1 MRHNLMDPTYEP
13 SDRALAKLMRDT
25 HEQAMAK
32 REATLAAFRAN
43 LAEQI
48 RQARAS
54 SKSGMK
60 VVISAE
66 RLTNG

>member
-1 MRHNLMDPTYEP
+1 MRHNLMDPAFEP

-25 HEQAMAK
+25 HAQAMAK
-32 REATLAAFRAN
+32 REATLAAFRAD

-60 VVISAE
+60 VVTSAA
-66 RLTNG
+66 RLLHG